1 VKSLGYINYP
11 KLLCYVIAD
20 FKFIHDM
27 NAAPHDKLTNTPK
40 SEADGTESPPS
51 RSEVMVIVLNWLRH
65 YWDAPHKKSK
75 STDWAIA
82 ALTLMIAGAAFW
94 SAFIFNSQLRAM
106 RKQFEATDRP
116 WIKAEPKVE
125 SAITFH
131 DNGDLS
137 MSVTFILNNVGH
149 SIATDVTVYGG
160 ALIPKP
166 EGGEHFRQPLERQ
179 AQLCGKVQPY
189 ATTITLFPN
198 ETKEFNVG
206 FRVSHEEIEAN
217 LVPPPP
223 GMPDVA
229 PAKRTNPIIFGCV
242 DYKFSS
248 LRQHHQTGFI
258 YNVVGTNP
266 KNPNV
271 PYLIVVGET
280 LPAANIALER
290 WGAGGDYAY

>member
-1 VKSLGYINYP
+1 
-11 KLLCYVIAD
+11 
-20 FKFIHDM
+20 
-27 NAAPHDKLTNTPK
+27 
-40 SEADGTESPPS
+40 
-51 RSEVMVIVLNWLRH
+51 
-65 YWDAPHKKSK
+65 
-75 STDWAIA
+75 
-82 ALTLMIAGAAFW
+82 
-94 SAFIFNSQLRAM
+94 
-106 RKQFEATDRP
+106 
-116 WIKAEPKVE
+116 
-125 SAITFH
+125 
-131 DNGDLS
+131 
-137 MSVTFILNNVGH
+137 
-149 SIATDVTVYGG
+149 
-160 ALIPKP
+160 
-166 EGGEHFRQPLERQ
+166 
-179 AQLCGKVQPY
+179 LCGKVQPY

>member
-1 VKSLGYINYP
+1 MSP
-11 KLLCYVIAD
+11 S
-20 FKFIHDM
+20 
-27 NAAPHDKLTNTPK
+27 PHDKPTDTSK
-40 SEADGTESPPS
+40 RDTGGTERLPS
-51 RSEVMVIVLNWLRH
+51 VAEVLDIVLNWLRH
-65 YWDAPHKKSK
+65 YWDAPRQKSK

-82 ALTLMIAGAAFW
+82 ALALIIAGAAFW

-106 RKQFEATDRP
+106 RKQFEAADRP
-116 WIKAEPKVE
+116 WILAKPKVE
-125 SAITFH
+125 SPITFH

-149 SIATDVTVYGG
+149 SVATDVTVYGD
-160 ALIPKP
+160 ALVPKP
-166 EGGEHFRQPLERQ
+166 EGVEHFRQPLERQ
-179 AQLCGKVQPY
+179 ADLCGKVQPY
-189 ATTITLFPN
+189 AMTITLFPN
-198 ETKEFNVG
+198 EIKQFEVG

-217 LVPPPP
+217 LVPPSP
-223 GMPDVA
+223 GMPDLP

-248 LRQHHQTGFI
+248 LPQHHQTGFI
-258 YNVVGTNP
+258 YNVIGTNP

>member
-1 VKSLGYINYP
+1 
-11 KLLCYVIAD
+11 
-20 FKFIHDM
+20 M

-82 ALTLMIAGAAFW
+82 ALALMIAGAAFW